1 MLKDLSAVQFNE
13 SFLEKV
19 SSIAGQAELTEA
31 GRQYVK
37 TELQEAAFSRAIVPQ
52 EPITT
57 ADCQR
62 NVNDQS
68 LYLIR
73 DIEPDAS
80 AVGVDNLGEPDGTYV
95 KGERYIIPIV
105 NFTTLRFQITV
116 EDLRAYQ
123 YKITKRIEDKS
134 VPVLEKLEDKLFLRL
149 IGAALTVPAAGV
161 QKGVDSVGTT
171 TGEIDER
178 DLIKLKNTLASGISG
193 SDSKR
198 KEVACVLMCQEA
210 FETAVILP
218 GAGDDFGKDRVLNGI
233 TSDTLYGTKIIKTIK
248 SDLLPI
254 GHLFAFTSP
263 DFLGHNFALGDPN
276 FEIKS
281 NFGLIEWQTKESIG
295 MGIGNA
301 LSVALLTLTGSIIP
315 GETTLSDTTE
325 LTMTS
330 DADANQDGDF
340 SSGHAENII
349 TYYAGLTI

>member
-1 MLKDLSAVQFNE
+1 MLRDLSAVQFNE
-13 SFLEKV
+13 SFLEKI
-19 SSIAGQAELTEA
+19 SSVQGQAELTEA

-37 TELQEAAFSRAIVPQ
+37 TELQEAAFSRAIIPQ

-57 ADCQR
+57 ADCQV
-62 NVNDQS
+62 NVNDNS

-73 DIEPDAS
+73 DIEPDAA
-80 AVGVDNLGEPDGTYV
+80 AVGVDNLGEPDGQYV
-95 KGERYIIPIV
+95 KGRRYIIPVV
-105 NFTTLRFQITV
+105 NFVTKRFQITV

-134 VPVLEKLEDKLFLRL
+134 VPVLEKLEDTFFLRL
-149 IGAALTVPAAGV
+149 IGAALSVASAGS
-161 QKGVDSVGTT
+161 QKVVDSNSTT
-171 TGEIDER
+171 ALTMNAQDFVKI
-178 DLIKLKNTLASGISG
+178 KNTLASGING

-198 KEVACVLMCQEA
+198 KEVGCILMCQEA

-233 TSDTLYGTKIIKTIK
+233 TSDTLYGTKIVKTIK
-248 SDLLPI
+248 SDLLPV
-254 GHLFAFTSP
+254 GHMFAFTTP

-301 LSVALLTLTGSIIP
+301 LSVALLTLTGSVNP
-315 GETTLSDTTE
+315 GGA
-325 LTMTS
+325 TS
-330 DADANQDGDF
+330 LVIATDGTIT
-340 SSGHAENII
+340 SNI
-349 TYYAGLTI
+349 TNYYAGLTV

>member
-13 SFLEKV
+13 SFLEKI
-19 SSIAGQAELTEA
+19 SSVQGQAELTEA

-37 TELQEAAFSRAIVPQ
+37 TELQEAAFSRALIPQ

-62 NVNDQS
+62 NVNDNS

-73 DIEPDAS
+73 DIEPDAA
-80 AVGVDNLGEPDGTYV
+80 AVGVDNLGEPDGQYI

-105 NFTTLRFQITV
+105 NFVTKRFQITV

-134 VPVLEKLEDKLFLRL
+134 VPVLEKLEDTFFLRL
-149 IGAALTVPAAGV
+149 VGASLSVAAAGS
-161 QKGVDSVGTT
+161 QKAVDSVGITALT
-171 TGEIDER
+171 IDQG
-178 DLIKLKNTLASGISG
+178 DFIKLKNTLASGINQ
-193 SDSKR
+193 SDTKR
-198 KEVACVLMCQEA
+198 KEVGCILMCQEA
-210 FETAVILP
+210 YETAVILP

-233 TSDTLYGTKIIKTIK
+233 TSDTLYGTKIVKTIK
-248 SDLLPI
+248 SDLLPV
-254 GHLFAFTSP
+254 GHLFAFTTP

-301 LSVALLTLTGSIIP
+301 LSVALLTLTGSVNP
-315 GETTLSDTTE
+315 GGATALVVTT
-325 LTMTS
+325 
-330 DADANQDGDF
+330 DGDLTA
-340 SSGHAENII
+340 GGGTNIP
-349 TYYAGLTI
+349 TYYAGLTV

>member
-13 SFLEKV
+13 SFLEKI
-19 SSIAGQAELTEA
+19 SSVQGQAELTEA

-37 TELQEAAFSRAIVPQ
+37 TELQEAAFSRAIIPQ

-62 NVNDQS
+62 NVNDNS

-73 DIEPDAS
+73 DIEPDAA
-80 AVGVDNLGEPDGTYV
+80 AVGVDNLGEPDGQYV

-105 NFTTLRFQITV
+105 NFVTKRFQITV

-134 VPVLEKLEDKLFLRL
+134 VPVLEKLEDTFFLRL
-149 IGAALTVPAAGV
+149 VGAAVGVATAGAE
-161 QKGVDSVGTT
+161 KAVDSVGTT
-171 TGEIDER
+171 ALTIAQTDFVK
-178 DLIKLKNTLASGISG
+178 IKNTLASGINQG
-193 SDSKR
+193 DAKR
-198 KEVACVLMCQEA
+198 KEVGCILMCQEA
-210 FETAVILP
+210 FESAVILP

-233 TSDTLYGTKIIKTIK
+233 TSDTLYGTKIVKTIK
-248 SDLLPI
+248 SDLLPV
-254 GHLFAFTSP
+254 GHMFAFTTP

-301 LSVALLTLTGSIIP
+301 LSVALMTLQGASAPGTAFSAGVAGGADLTQKYG
-315 GETTLSDTTE
+315 GVQGAQDGTLS
-325 LTMTS
+325 
-330 DADANQDGDF
+330 AANI
-340 SSGHAENII
+340 A
-349 TYYAGLTI
+349 YYAALTV